1 MDTLYTFL
9 DSRGTMASGDLR
21 AVETETE
28 VGVGQNMM
36 VRDGAAGER
45 CLYLRSLSGSG
56 QGSEEAAASFNGLG
70 VR

>member
-1 MDTLYTFL
+1 M
-9 DSRGTMASGDLR
+9 
-21 AVETETE
+21 ETETE
-28 VGVGQNMM
+28 VGVGQSMM
-36 VRDGAAGER
+36 VRDAAAGER